1 MAIRR
6 SISEIVNHVS
16 TIKSKEDK
24 IAWLRENDSV
34 PLQVKRIRVM
44 AKTFKKFREDYD
56 EWDEV
61 GDDEVSLKEQRL
73 KNRRDRKRSKREE
86 NYKTLDE
93 KVETK
98 RN

>member
-1 MAIRR
+1 
-6 SISEIVNHVS
+6 
-16 TIKSKEDK
+16 
-24 IAWLRENDSV
+24 
-34 PLQVKRIRVM
+34 M

-86 NYKTLDE
+86 NYKTLDG

>member
-1 MAIRR
+1 
-6 SISEIVNHVS
+6 
-16 TIKSKEDK
+16 
-24 IAWLRENDSV
+24 
-34 PLQVKRIRVM
+34 M